1 MQFVWFFFNTSRIY
15 FMLLASNLVD
25 VLQRQSQRLVSRSLR
40 RVDVVE
46 GIHDGHAAVVLLI
59 LLRHFPALEPRHLR
73 TTLKHVVAVPAG
85 HRHEW
90 HPVRVVADL
99 LDVGR
104 HFLLDLVVARLSAQ
118 LQLLCR
124 ISMSAV

>member
-1 MQFVWFFFNTSRIY
+1 MQLACFFFNISRIY
-15 FMLLASNLVD
+15 FMLLTSDLVD

-46 GIHDGHAAVVLLI
+46 GIHDRHAAVVLLI
-59 LLRHFPALEPRHLR
+59 LLRYLPTLEPRHLR

-85 HRHEW
+85 HRHKR

-99 LDVGR
+99 LDVRR
-104 HFLLDLVVARLSAQ
+104 HFLLDLVVARL
-118 LQLLCR
+118 
-124 ISMSAV
+124 